1 MTFAQETESFAGMKK
16 PIHIAWVLVI
26 SFAVFH
32 VGPIIDQS
40 ARWTDHY
47 FGFMNGLFMSLLLS
61 IIWIVAVVPW
71 LLLVYGLYRWHGWTR
86 YRTAIALV
94 PSFLM
99 LLVSL
104 GELAFRPPDPYK
116 RFEQFAHTPIPKS
129 ATSLHF
135 HHEGGGF
142 ADYGDVYY
150 FVCSKGDAQAL
161 IGALAVSLLE
171 GEGVDSYASFRTL
184 PGAPDFHSW
193 PGRRIY
199 QRYDEKRGWFYHVVT
214 DASETQVYVSL
225 SCI

>member
-1 MTFAQETESFAGMKK
+1 MKT
-16 PIHIAWVLVI
+16 PTHFAWVLLI
-26 SFAVFH
+26 SFVLFH
-32 VGPIIDQS
+32 IGPIIDQS
-40 ARWTDHY
+40 TRWTDHY
-47 FGFMNGLFMSLLLS
+47 SGFMNGLFMSLPMS

-71 LLLVYGLYRWHGWTR
+71 CLLVYGLYRWRGWTR

-94 PSFLM
+94 PSSLM

-129 ATSLHF
+129 ATGLLFRHS
-135 HHEGGGF
+135 GGGF

-150 FVCSKGDAQAL
+150 FVCAKEDAQAL
-161 IGALAVSLLE
+161 IGALAVSLLKAE
-171 GEGVDSYASFRTL
+171 AGEDVDSYVSFRTL
-184 PGAPDFHSW
+184 PGAPDFHLW